1 MMADSNETRVQDFWH
16 ESYAEELW
24 TSKLHHV
31 FALEACLLG
40 MFHHVFTLDSLSGCY
55 LGHVS
60 DASGGLCLVAVSHL
74 DICDS

>member
-1 MMADSNETRVQDFWH
+1 MADGSETRVQDFWH
-16 ESYAEELW
+16 ESYAKELW
-24 TSKLHHV
+24 TSKLRHV

-60 DASGGLCLVAVSHL
+60 DASGGLCLLAVSHL